1 MGVLDRDLASYRAST
16 YTTGENQYLSSV
28 PRQSYYAGGATGQ
41 SYTYAGG
48 ATGQSYTYAG
58 GATGQSY
65 TYAGGATGTQMSF
78 VSGPPSGGQ
87 GKVVV
92 NSGA

>member
-1 MGVLDRDLASYRAST
+1 MDRDLTSYRPST
-16 YTTGENQYLSSV
+16 YTTGENQYLLSV
-28 PRQSYYAGGATGQ
+28 PRQ

>member
-1 MGVLDRDLASYRAST
+1 MDRDLASYRAST

-58 GATGQSY
+58 GATG
-65 TYAGGATGTQMSF
+65 TQMSF
-78 VSGPPSGGQ
+78 VSGAPSGGQ
-87 GKVVV
+87 SKVVV